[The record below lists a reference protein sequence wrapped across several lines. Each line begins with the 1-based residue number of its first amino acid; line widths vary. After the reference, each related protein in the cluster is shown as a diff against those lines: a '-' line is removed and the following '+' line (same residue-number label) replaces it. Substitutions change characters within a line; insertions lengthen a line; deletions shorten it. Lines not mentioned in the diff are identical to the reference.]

1 MRMEIMKIVR
11 LCINLAAIALMLVI
25 IFQFQENKCGIYCQ
39 CNCSRVVERA
49 LAVERGEEDLVH
61 LFSSGFDESIFINVN
76 ESGGG

>member
-1 MRMEIMKIVR
+1 
-11 LCINLAAIALMLVI
+11 
-25 IFQFQENKCGIYCQ
+25 
-39 CNCSRVVERA
+39 VERA